1 MTADVKIGRSF
12 KALSRGEIRDRF
24 VLAEGPR
31 GTAKTRS
38 ELSIIMGRALAWP
51 GSRWILARSTR
62 TRLSQSVLV
71 TLEQQVFPA
80 FGMAVPGGA
89 GVENRHEY
97 KLPNGSVL
105 IPMGLDDQQ
114 RTQSVEFMGGLLA
127 EAVELAT
134 LDDAVALTGAMRQDN
149 SAWKDS
155 FHQLM
160 VDCNPGP
167 PGHWV
172 NQIAEPIPKHWRRVN
187 TRADYRRLIDHNSRP
202 AQAGFWKRL
211 VTRHQD
217 NPGYF
222 DLRTWA
228 WKPLGLTYLEG
239 LQYLKGH
246 LRRRWLD
253 GDWVA
258 AEGTVYPEFDEDIH
272 VIKPSRVIMKWPM
285 VVGWDP
291 GYDHPTAILWFAP
304 GPDDTLYI
312 VDEIYEGGRGVAEH
326 CASIHHRNAGRTV
339 RDYYGDPQ
347 HAFSQTAQSPESIAA
362 QARKHGIIMGP
373 WPRTGRDEETMVEAV
388 RELLRTRKLK
398 VFSTCANTINEFQS
412 WSYKRTAKGEV
423 PDGEDKFEDK
433 NNHAMDVVKGV
444 VGTKPRWG
452 TMGMISKLGTS

>member
-1 MTADVKIGRSF
+1 MTRDVKIGRSF
-12 KALSRGEIRDRF
+12 KALARGEIRDKF

-38 ELSIIMGRALAWP
+38 ELSIILGRALAWNNT
-51 GSRWILARSTR
+51 RWVLARSTR

-80 FGMAVPGGA
+80 FGMDVPGGA
-89 GVENRHEY
+89 GTANRVEY

-105 IPMGLDDQQ
+105 VPLGLDDYQ
-114 RTQSVEFMGGLLA
+114 RSQSAEFMGGLLA
-127 EAVELAT
+127 EAVELP
-134 LDDAVALTGAMRQDN
+134 LMDDALALAGSLRQAPTGPGQ
-149 SAWKDS
+149 

-187 TRADYRRLIDHNSRP
+187 SKADYKRLLAHNAQP
-202 AQAGFWKRL
+202 AAPGFWKRL

-222 DLRTWA
+222 SIKGWEWTELGQEYLATLGHLR
-228 WKPLGLTYLEG
+228 
-239 LQYLKGH
+239 GH

-258 AEGTVYPEFDEDIH
+258 AEGTVYPEFDEDLH
-272 VIKPSRVIMKWPM
+272 VIDPSRVIMKWPM

-304 GPDDTLYI
+304 GPDGTLYI
-312 VDEIYEGGRGVAEH
+312 VDEIYEGGKGVAQH

-339 RDYYGDPQ
+339 RGYYGDPQ
-347 HAFSQTAQSPESIAA
+347 HAFSETAQSPESIAA

-373 WPRTGRDEETMVEAV
+373 WPRTGQKEETMVEAV

-398 VFSTCANTINEFQS
+398 VFRTCTNTINEFQS

-444 VGTKPRWG
+444 VATNPRWG
-452 TMGMISKLGTS
+452 TSGMISKLGAS